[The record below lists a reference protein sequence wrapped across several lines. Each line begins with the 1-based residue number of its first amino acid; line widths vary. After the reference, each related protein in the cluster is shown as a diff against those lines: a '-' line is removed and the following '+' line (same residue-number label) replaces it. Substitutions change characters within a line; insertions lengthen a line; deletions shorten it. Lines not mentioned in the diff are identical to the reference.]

1 MSNLLSNLTDFLSSF
16 FGIVN
21 LFFDLIFNRLQ
32 IFDVGVGWY
41 MVIFG
46 LLSIFIFGIL
56 GGVNN
61 D

>member
-1 MSNLLSNLTDFLSSF
+1 MSDLLSNLTDFLSSF

-21 LFFDLIFNRLQ
+21 IFFDLIFNRLQ
-32 IFDVGVGWY
+32 IYGVGVGWY
-41 MVIFG
+41 MLIFG
-46 LLSIFIFGIL
+46 LLSIFIFSIL